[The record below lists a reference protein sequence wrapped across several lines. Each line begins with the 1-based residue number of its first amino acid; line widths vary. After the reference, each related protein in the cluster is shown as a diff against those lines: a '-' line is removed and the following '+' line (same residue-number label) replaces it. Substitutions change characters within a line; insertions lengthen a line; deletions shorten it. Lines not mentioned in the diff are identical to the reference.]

1 MLVRRPLDTR
11 DTEMEVTMR
20 YALFAA
26 SVLLAAVAVAPTAM
40 AGTMRWEPTGHQNTT
55 SSSSTWE
62 GTIERHADLRGG
74 EASCYP
80 CGG

>member
-1 MLVRRPLDTR
+1 
-11 DTEMEVTMR
+11 
-20 YALFAA
+20 
-26 SVLLAAVAVAPTAM
+26 M
-40 AGTMRWEPTGHQNTT
+40 AGTMRSDSTGHQNTAT
-55 SSSSTWE
+55 SSSTWE